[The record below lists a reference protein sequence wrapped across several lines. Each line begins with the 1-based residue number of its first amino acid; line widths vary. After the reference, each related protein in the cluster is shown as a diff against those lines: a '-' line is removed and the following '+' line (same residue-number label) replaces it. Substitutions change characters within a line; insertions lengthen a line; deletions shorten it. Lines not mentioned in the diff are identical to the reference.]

1 MTYQLTESNEEDYVS
16 NAKDYLEDK
25 EKIISLEAELKLLRD
40 WRDTWINERD
50 RLHAQNE
57 MLRQTL
63 AKIADEARKVVFNVL
78 LNK

>member
-1 MTYQLTESNEEDYVS
+1 MTYHLIESNKEDYVS
-16 NAKDYLEDK
+16 NAKDYLECK

-40 WRDTWINERD
+40 WRDTWISERD
-50 RLHAQNE
+50 RLRAQNE
-57 MLRQTL
+57 TLRQTL

>member
-1 MTYQLTESNEEDYVS
+1 MTYHLTESNKEDYVS

-40 WRDTWINERD
+40 WRDTWISERD
-50 RLHAQNE
+50 RLRAQNE
-57 MLRQTL
+57 TLRQTL